1 MTNAILPM
9 PPYEWQNTLWDEF
22 CTRVENNK
30 LPHAF
35 LLVGQEGI
43 GVGDLSVAMG
53 QYLLC
58 LSPLNRI
65 ACGRCRACQLLD
77 AGTHPDLIRVCPEGA
92 GKQIKVDQV
101 REIAKFVDQTAQQGG
116 YKIIV
121 LEPAEAMN
129 INAANALLKH
139 LEEPPG
145 RTIFF
150 LVSHALNRVLPTI
163 RSRCSKL
170 SLSPPDH
177 ALAIDWL
184 ASVGVND
191 VEPLLFEAH
200 GAPLLAKSWHDD
212 GVFEERL
219 SIIADLTAVASAALE
234 PMAFAKKWSG
244 HTPMAVLTP
253 MQVSI
258 EALLSRHMA
267 ERDLPA
273 HYDALA
279 RALAHCSPS
288 LLFRLR
294 DRLCERKAQL
304 LASPNLNAPLFI
316 EELALDW
323 SALVALA
330 SRA

>member
-9 PPYEWQNTLWDEF
+9 PPYEWQSALWDEF
-22 CTRVENNK
+22 CARAENNS

-43 GVGDLSVAMG
+43 GVEDLSVAMG

-65 ACGRCRACQLLD
+65 ACGRCRACRLLD
-77 AGTHPDLIRVCPEGA
+77 AETHPDLIRVYPEGA

-101 REIAKFVDQTAQQGG
+101 RDIAKFVDQTAQQGG

-121 LEPAEAMN
+121 IQPAEAMN
-129 INAANALLKH
+129 INAANALLKN

-150 LVSHALNRVLPTI
+150 LVTHALNRVLPTI

-170 SLSPPDH
+170 TVSPPSH
-177 ALAIDWL
+177 ETATAWL
-184 ASVGVND
+184 ASVGIDDAEAV
-191 VEPLLFEAH
+191 LFEAH
-200 GAPLLAKSWHDD
+200 GAPLLAKSWHDG
-212 GVFEERL
+212 GVFDERL
-219 SIIADLTAVASAALE
+219 SIVADLAAVAGARLE
-234 PMAFAKKWSG
+234 PMAFAKKWSS
-244 HTPMAVLTP
+244 HAPRDVLTP
-253 MQVSI
+253 MLVSV
-258 EALLSRHMA
+258 EALLSRHLA
-267 ERDLPA
+267 
-273 HYDALA
+273 A
-279 RALAHCSPS
+279 RALPSHYDGLARTLGHCPPA

-304 LASPNLNAPLFI
+304 VASPNLNAALFI

-323 SALVALA
+323 SAVVSLA
-330 SRA
+330 S